1 MLFKILDVY
10 CIPTFAP
17 NHPQLTYLLF
27 CSTLMEEK
35 HLALHTVVNLLFSNY
50 SSKEHIF
57 SFIRDGP
64 GVFDIH
70 LMIPWSL
77 TTPLDSLGLTWRLP
91 LLSGA
96 PLTPSDPN
104 TPLFLKSSIIS
115 RTYRSCF
122 YKNDKPNESNISETP
137 AFWVMDIS
145 FISDICYLLH
155 FTHCKH

>member
-1 MLFKILDVY
+1 MCFLHSLNLSPKNLLRYSKVAENIPMVEEELFFVWCFFKILDVY

-27 CSTLMEEK
+27 CSTLMEET

-70 LMIPWSL
+70 LMIP
-77 TTPLDSLGLTWRLP
+77 
-91 LLSGA
+91 
-96 PLTPSDPN
+96 
-104 TPLFLKSSIIS
+104 
-115 RTYRSCF
+115 
-122 YKNDKPNESNISETP
+122 
-137 AFWVMDIS
+137 
-145 FISDICYLLH
+145 
-155 FTHCKH
+155 